1 MKKTFKQLASAMA
14 VTIFLFIAFA
24 SGDDETTKTSKS
36 PSETSKSP
44 SETSKSPSE
53 TSKSQTIDGVYT
65 DHNGDFQSTVSING
79 NRFSWSSTM
88 YGQQQP
94 TSYGIVVSNDIY
106 EETGSVKI
114 GSINPQRGT
123 VSLRTACCGTITCSK

>member
-24 SGDDETTKTSKS
+24 SGDDETTK
-36 PSETSKSP
+36 TSKSP

>member
-1 MKKTFKQLASAMA
+1 MKKTIKHLASAIVMA
-14 VTIFLFIAFA
+14 VFLVIAFG
-24 SGDDETTKTSKS
+24 SGDDETTK
-36 PSETSKSP
+36 
-44 SETSKSPSE
+44 

-65 DHNGDFQSTVSING
+65 DHNGDFQSTVIING

-94 TSYGIVVSNDIY
+94 TSYGIVVNNDIY